1 MKIIF
6 LGTSHGVPAADRYCS
21 CTALEINGDLYLIDA
36 GAPATDLLLRQGLN
50 PEKVKAIFTTH
61 AHGDHVNGILS
72 FADLA
77 NWYYKN
83 TSVDIYMTEQAPID
97 GIISLVKACESGEFH
112 SDRIRFSVVDQDF
125 VYQDE
130 NLRVSLIPTKH
141 MAGQGRPTYAILV
154 ESGGK
159 TALFT
164 GDMSGKLERGDF
176 PKIAAERELDLVVS
190 EMAHFGPDHVRPYLD
205 TCKAKDVRFTHVFPL
220 EKMDGIRAM
229 DGVYPFPVTILNDG
243 DVVEL

>member
-112 SDRIRFSVVDQDF
+112 SDRIRFSVVDKDF

-130 NLRVSLIPTKH
+130 NLRVSLIPTRH
-141 MAGQGRPTYAILV
+141 LENQGRPTYAILV

-164 GDMSGKLERGDF
+164 GDLSGKLERDDF
-176 PKIAAERELDLVVS
+176 PKIVSERELDLVVS
-190 EMAHFGPDHVRPYLD
+190 EMAHFGPNQVRPYLD

-220 EKMDGIRAM
+220 ERMDGIRAM
-229 DGVYPFPVTILNDG
+229 NGAYSFPVTIVNDG